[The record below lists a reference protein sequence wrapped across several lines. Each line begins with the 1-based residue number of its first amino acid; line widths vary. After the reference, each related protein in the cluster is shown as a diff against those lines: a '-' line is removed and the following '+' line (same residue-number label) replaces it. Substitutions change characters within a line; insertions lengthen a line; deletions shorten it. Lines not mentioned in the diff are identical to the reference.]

1 MKRRTFLGAAALAIT
16 EAALANEKKSTEQ
29 AVVTAAADTI
39 VERARAIPV
48 VQECDVC
55 VLGGS
60 CTGVFAAVRAA
71 QMGAKVALVEK
82 QNAFGGV
89 ATAALV
95 NIWHKLTSNKTKEQ
109 IIGGLTQRM
118 IENLEKIGA
127 AARRGSGHVL
137 NTEELK
143 IELDRLVVEHE
154 ITPYLHTF
162 YATPQM
168 EGDRVTAVFIEN
180 KNGRQAI
187 RARAFVDAT
196 GDGDLAKD
204 AGLSFEIRDGLQ
216 PPTTCAKISGLPGGM
231 LKLIEKHREEFGLAP
246 DHGWGATVPGSSGV
260 EMCAYRHVFDTV
272 ASDANQ
278 LTAAEMDGRRQV
290 RAYMDI
296 ARQYGGSSRQ
306 PCLLDLASTIG
317 IRETRSFTANYKL
330 TEQDVLE
337 CKRFPDA
344 IANGTYHIDVHD
356 PETGKFKFKEPRGDF
371 YQIPLSVMVSD
382 KTPNIVLAG
391 RMISADRS
399 AFGGIR
405 VMVNLNQTGEA
416 AGVAAAL
423 AASREKSV
431 SGIAA
436 ESVREY
442 LAKTPQL
449 CAAQN
454 QPHVENPRLPRKN
467 QSELHIIPSFT

>member
-1 MKRRTFLGAAALAIT
+1 MKRRTFLGAAALAVT
-16 EAALANEKKSTEQ
+16 KSALADEKKRTEQ
-29 AVVTAAADTI
+29 AIVRPAYDTI
-39 VERARAIPV
+39 EEKPRNVPV
-48 VQECDVC
+48 VLECDVC

-89 ATAALV
+89 ATAGLV
-95 NIWHKLTSNKTKEQ
+95 NIWHKLISNKGKEQ
-109 IIGGLTQRM
+109 IIGGLTLQM
-118 IENLEKIGA
+118 IENLERIGA
-127 AARRGSGHVL
+127 ATKRAGSYTL

-143 IELDRLVVEHE
+143 IELDKLVLEHE
-154 ITPYLHTF
+154 IRPYLHTF
-162 YATPQM
+162 YTSPQM
-168 EGDRVTAVFIEN
+168 ENDRATAVFIEN

-187 RARAFVDAT
+187 RAKVFVDAT
-196 GDGDLAKD
+196 GDGDLAND
-204 AGLSFEIRDGLQ
+204 AGLPFEIRNGLQ
-216 PPTTCAKISGLPGGM
+216 PPTTCGKISGLPSGM
-231 LKLIEKHREEFGLAP
+231 RRMIDQHHEEFGLAP
-246 DHGWGATVPGSSGV
+246 DHGWGALVPGSSGV
-260 EMCAYRHVFDTV
+260 EMCAYRHVFNTL

-278 LTAAEMDGRRQV
+278 LTAAEIDGRRQI

-296 ARQYGGSSRQ
+296 ARKYGGDDNA

-317 IRETRSFTANYKL
+317 IRETRAFTANYRL
-330 TEQDVLE
+330 TEQDVLQ

-356 PETGKFKFKEPRGDF
+356 PKTGKFKFKEPLGDF
-371 YQIPLSVMVSD
+371 YQIPLSSMVSD

-391 RMISADRS
+391 RMISTDRS

-423 AASREKSV
+423 AASRAEAV
-431 SGIAA
+431 SAVAA
-436 ESVREY
+436 DSVREH
-442 LAKTPQL
+442 LAKL
-449 CAAQN
+449 GA
-454 QPHVENPRLPRKN
+454 V
-467 QSELHIIPSFT
+467 IV

>member
-1 MKRRTFLGAAALAIT
+1 MRRRTFLGAAALAVT
-16 EAALANEKKSTEQ
+16 GGGLADEKKS
-29 AVVTAAADTI
+29 AGRADVATASDAI
-39 VERARAIPV
+39 EEEPRNIPV

-89 ATAALV
+89 ATAGLV
-95 NIWHKLTSNKTKEQ
+95 NIWHKLISNKGRER

-118 IENLEKIGA
+118 IENLEQIGA
-127 AARRGSGHVL
+127 AAKRGNSHVL

-143 IELDRLVVEHE
+143 IELDRLVLEHE

-162 YATPQM
+162 YARPRM

-187 RARAFVDAT
+187 RARVFVDAT

-204 AGLSFEIRDGLQ
+204 AGLPFEIRSGLQ

-231 LKLIEKHREEFGLAP
+231 LTLIDQHREEFGLEP
-246 DHGWGATVPGSSGV
+246 DHGWGAPVPGSSRV
-260 EMCAYRHVFDTV
+260 EMCAYRHVFNTI

-278 LTAAEMDGRRQV
+278 LTAAEIEARRQI
-290 RAYMDI
+290 RAYMDL
-296 ARQYGGSSRQ
+296 ARKYGGDDNA

-317 IRETRSFTANYKL
+317 VRETRSFTANYTL
-330 TEQDVLE
+330 TEEDVLQ

-356 PETGKFKFKEPRGDF
+356 PKTGRFKFREPRGDF
-371 YQIPLSVMVSD
+371 YQIPLSTMVSD
-382 KTPNIVLAG
+382 KTPNVVLAG
-391 RMISADRS
+391 RMISTDRS

-423 AASREKSV
+423 AASGSESV
-431 SGIAA
+431 SGVAGD
-436 ESVREY
+436 SVREH
-442 LAKTPQL
+442 LAQL
-449 CAAQN
+449 GA
-454 QPHVENPRLPRKN
+454 V
-467 QSELHIIPSFT
+467 IV

>member
-1 MKRRTFLGAAALAIT
+1 MKRRTFLGAAALAVT
-16 EAALANEKKSTEQ
+16 RGALADEKKSTGQ
-29 AVVTAAADTI
+29 AVATPASDTI
-39 VERARAIPV
+39 EEKPRHVPV

-89 ATAALV
+89 ATAGLV
-95 NIWHKLTSNKTKEQ
+95 NIWHKLISNQGKEQ
-109 IIGGLTQRM
+109 IIGGLTRRM
-118 IENLEKIGA
+118 IENLEQIGA
-127 AARRGSGHVL
+127 AVKRGDSHLL

-143 IELDRLVVEHE
+143 IELDRLVLEHE

-162 YATPQM
+162 YAASQM
-168 EGDRVTAVFIEN
+168 EGSRVAAVFVEN

-187 RARAFVDAT
+187 RAKVFVDAT
-196 GDGDLAKD
+196 GDGDLARH
-204 AGLSFEIRDGLQ
+204 AGLPFEIRDGVQ

-231 LKLIEKHREEFGLAP
+231 LALIEQHREEFGLAP
-246 DHGWGATVPGSSGV
+246 DHGWGASVPGSLGV
-260 EMCAYRHVFDTV
+260 GMCAYTHVFNTV

-278 LTAAEMDGRRQV
+278 LTAAEIEGRRQI

-296 ARQYGGSSRQ
+296 ARKYGGDDNA

-317 IRETRSFTANYKL
+317 IRETRAFTANYKL
-330 TEQDVLE
+330 TEEDVLQ
-337 CKRFPDA
+337 CRRFPDA

-356 PETGKFKFKEPRGDF
+356 PSTGRFKFLEPRGDF
-371 YQIPLSVMVSD
+371 YQIPLSTMVSD
-382 KTPNIVLAG
+382 KIPNIVLAG
-391 RMISADRS
+391 RMISTDRN

-423 AASREKSV
+423 AASRAEAV
-431 SGIAA
+431 SEVASDA
-436 ESVREY
+436 VREH
-442 LAKTPQL
+442 LA
-449 CAAQN
+449 
-454 QPHVENPRLPRKN
+454 RLGAV
-467 QSELHIIPSFT
+467 IV